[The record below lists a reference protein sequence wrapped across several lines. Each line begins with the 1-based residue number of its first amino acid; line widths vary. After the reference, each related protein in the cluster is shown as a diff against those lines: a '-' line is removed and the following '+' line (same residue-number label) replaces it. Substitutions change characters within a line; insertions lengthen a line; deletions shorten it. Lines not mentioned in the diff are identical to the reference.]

1 MNLTPAY
8 GAGAPLKPSLAKT
21 AHDHLPLPG
30 GKTVGQEPDLGA
42 VLRKHGV
49 AGATADLGRSAL
61 AQVYAG
67 HIEAIRKKAA
77 DAAVAEWLATGSSV
91 SAIGVGRFT

>member
-77 DAAVAEWLATGSSV
+77 DAVVSDWLSV
-91 SAIGVGRFT
+91 RAASNVI